1 MPKKNIKHD
10 YKHTQHNKLKK
21 NKKSK
26 ALKPTLIIPLMI
38 ITGIIF
44 AIKYKENQ
52 NFYAHKISNSIEQNK
67 NGKNKHTKTYDLQIT
82 A

>member
-1 MPKKNIKHD
+1 MPL
-10 YKHTQHNKLKK
+10 KLIAAMSP
-21 NKKSK
+21 NLAGLS
-26 ALKPTLIIPLMI
+26 L
-38 ITGIIF
+38 TGIIF

-52 NFYAHKISNSIEQNK
+52 NLYAHKISNSIEQNK